1 LYGTKIPI
9 LFFNENFLSAWF
21 FGDPHINTLD
31 GGQYTFNGYGEYTMM
46 KVDFNGT
53 TFDLQA
59 RTELAT
65 GANGTTINAT
75 IFSAFVAKD
84 HTNST
89 VQVELSRNKDSKISF
104 TVKAMSSIVQ
114 EQRQ

>member
-1 LYGTKIPI
+1 MDIYHELAKC
-9 LFFNENFLSAWF
+9 FSAWF
-21 FGDPHINTLD
+21 WGDPHINTLD

-46 KVDFNGT
+46 KINFNGT
-53 TFDLQA
+53 TFNLQA

-65 GANGTTINAT
+65 RPNGTTINAT

-104 TVKAMSSIVQ
+104 TNSNHFSCKA
-114 EQRQ
+114 EQYSK